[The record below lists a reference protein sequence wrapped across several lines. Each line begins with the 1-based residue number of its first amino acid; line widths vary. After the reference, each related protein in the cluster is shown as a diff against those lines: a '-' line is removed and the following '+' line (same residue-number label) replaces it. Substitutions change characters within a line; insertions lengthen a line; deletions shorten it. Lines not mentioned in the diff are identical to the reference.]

1 MVIIMFYNSSKST
14 YELLG
19 AYHVQRK
26 PTPLVWDKNRRY
38 AALSYRIKGS
48 SNFFCDGQAFS
59 ADDGD
64 ILYIP
69 AFVDYSHESEDE
81 EILVIHLLCQNESEQ
96 TICHIHGTKEL
107 EQAFRNTV
115 RCWQENGSYN
125 RTMAALYQLFDALE
139 RQTSENRTVPAVI
152 APGVA
157 LLQKDFRDPNLTV
170 AKLAEACYI
179 SQVYFR
185 RLYRQ
190 HFGTSP
196 LQTITDLRFKYAAS
210 LLRSGYYAP
219 KQVAALSGFSDVK
232 YFRTAFTRHFGMTP
246 SEYRDVDSRIGE
258 KP

>member
-1 MVIIMFYNSSKST
+1 MFYKSSKST

-48 SNFFCDGQAFS
+48 STFFCDGRTFS
-59 ADDGD
+59 VDDGD

-69 AFVDYSHESEDE
+69 AFVDYSHESKDE
-81 EILVIHLLCQNESEQ
+81 EILVIHLLCQNESEK

-125 RTMAALYQLFDALE
+125 RAMAALYQLFDVLE
-139 RQTSENRTVPAVI
+139 RQTSESRTVPAVI

-157 LLQKDFRDPNLTV
+157 LLQKDFRNPNLTV
-170 AKLAEACYI
+170 AKLAEACFI

-196 LQTITDLRFKYAAS
+196 LQTITELRFKYATD
-210 LLRSGYYAP
+210 LLQSGYYTP
-219 KQVAALSGFSDVK
+219 KQVADLSGFSDVK
-232 YFRTAFTRHFGMTP
+232 YFRTAFTKHFGCTP
-246 SEYRDVDSRIGE
+246 SEFMHRNYL
-258 KP
+258 